1 MTRQFV
7 ICLSV
12 LFFTFCGSNAQE
24 GSYLDS
30 IQRFQLKYVDSHEV
44 VKNDDKKYL
53 QFFPIDSSLRV
64 WCSFTPA
71 RNAKWFSMKTSGS
84 TSQVYRK
91 YGMLQFKIQ
100 GASLTLSVYQSQ
112 SLMSSDEYADYLFIP
127 FTDNTTGN
135 ESYGGGRYL
144 DQRMGDI
151 RNNRLL
157 LDFNKAYNPYCA
169 YVTGYNCPIPP
180 AENDLHISIKA
191 GERAYAKPH

>member
-1 MTRQFV
+1 MNKHT
-7 ICLSV
+7 L
-12 LFFTFCGSNAQE
+12 LTTFIIFSISSSISAQKS
-24 GSYLDS
+24 SYFDS
-30 IQRFQLKYVDSHEV
+30 IQQFQRKYVDSHEV

-64 WCSFTPA
+64 WCTFTPA
-71 RNAKWFSMKTSGS
+71 RNAKWFSMKTSGT
-84 TSQVYRK
+84 TSQVYKK
-91 YGMLQFKIQ
+91 YGLLEFSIQ
-100 GASLTLSVYQSQ
+100 GVSLALTVYQSQ

-169 YVTGYNCPIPP
+169 YATGYNCPIPP